1 MTHAPRVTI
10 VTRTK
15 NRPVLLRRAL
25 ASVLGQTLRSWEL
38 LIVNDGGRPR
48 AVNDLVRA
56 VGAKARGRIRVIH
69 NLQSLGMEAASNRAL
84 GEARGDYVVIHDDDD
99 TWEPT
104 FLEECVAHMDRA
116 DACVG
121 GVVTHSAKVTER
133 LDGNRVF
140 FERSDPYTPGLA
152 CITLMAMGR
161 TNMFP
166 PIAFLYRR
174 SALDV
179 LKGYRADL
187 PVLGDWEFNLRFLSE
202 FEIEVVQKCLANYHI
217 RPATQSGIYSN
228 SVVGGLTVHQ
238 KYDTRL
244 RNQLLRDDMKAGRAG
259 LGFLVNFGRLLNDQ
273 TWELRRGQ
281 MLDSTFSELRANG
294 VTRFAV
300 YGAGAVGRRIAADA
314 RQVGFSVERIVDRNQ
329 ELWDKQINGVRVTG
343 VDQALEE
350 GCHTF
355 VVASL
360 TYAKEIKAALTEAG
374 KARGIEPRIFELAAA
389 A

>member
-1 MTHAPRVTI
+1 
-10 VTRTK
+10 
-15 NRPVLLRRAL
+15 
-25 ASVLGQTLRSWEL
+25 
-38 LIVNDGGRPR
+38 
-48 AVNDLVRA
+48 
-56 VGAKARGRIRVIH
+56 
-69 NLQSLGMEAASNRAL
+69 MEAASNRAL
-84 GEARGDYVVIHDDDD
+84 QDARGDYIVIHDDDD
-99 TWEPT
+99 SWEKG
-104 FLEECVAHMDRA
+104 FLEQCVRHMDAA
-116 DACVG
+116 DPCVG
-121 GVVTHSAKVTER
+121 GVVTHSNKITER
-133 LDGNRVF
+133 LEGHHVI
-140 FERSDPYTPGLA
+140 FERADPYTPGLNV
-152 CITLMAMGR
+152 ITLMAMGR

-174 SALDV
+174 SALDI

-202 FEIEVVQKCLANYHI
+202 FEIEVIPEPLANYHI

-228 SVVGGLTVHQ
+228 SVVGGLNLHQ

-244 RNQLLRDDMKAGRAG
+244 RNQMLRDDMKAGKPG
-259 LGFLVNFGRLLNDQ
+259 LGFLVNMGRLLNDQ

-281 MLDSTFSELRANG
+281 MVDSTFSELRANG

-314 RQVGFSVERIVDRNQ
+314 KTIGFNVERIVDRNQ
-329 ELWDKQINGVRVTG
+329 ELWESQIHGVRVTG

-350 GCHTF
+350 GCDTF

-360 TYAKEIKAALTEAG
+360 TYAKEIKAALREAG
-374 KARGIEPRIFELAAA
+374 RARGIEPRIFELAAA

>member
-1 MTHAPRVTI
+1 
-10 VTRTK
+10 
-15 NRPVLLRRAL
+15 VLLRRAI
-25 ASVLGQTLRSWEL
+25 ASVLAQTLRSWEM
-38 LIVNDGGRPR
+38 LIVNDGGKPR
-48 AVNDLVRA
+48 AVNDLVKA
-56 VGAKARGRIRVIH
+56 VSARARGRIRVIH
-69 NLQSLGMEAASNRAL
+69 NANSLGMEAASNRAL
-84 GEARGDYVVIHDDDD
+84 QEAKGDYIVIHDDDD
-99 TWEPT
+99 TWEKT
-104 FLEECVAHMDRA
+104 FLEESVAHMDSA
-116 DACVG
+116 DPCVG
-121 GVVTHSAKVTER
+121 GVVTHSSKITER
-133 LDGNRVF
+133 LEGSHVY

-174 SALDV
+174 STLDV
-179 LKGYRADL
+179 LKGYNASL

-202 FEIEVVQKCLANYHI
+202 FEIEVLQKPLANYHI
-217 RPATQSGIYSN
+217 RPATSSGIYSN
-228 SVVGGLTVHQ
+228 TIIGGLNLHQ

-300 YGAGAVGRRIAADA
+300 YGAGAVGRRITADA
-314 RQVGFSVERIVDRNQ
+314 KTVGFQVERIVDRNQ
-329 ELWDKQINGVRVTG
+329 DLWNKQIHGVSVSG
-343 VDQALEE
+343 VEQAIED

-360 TYAKEIKAALTEAG
+360 TYAKEIRAALTEAG